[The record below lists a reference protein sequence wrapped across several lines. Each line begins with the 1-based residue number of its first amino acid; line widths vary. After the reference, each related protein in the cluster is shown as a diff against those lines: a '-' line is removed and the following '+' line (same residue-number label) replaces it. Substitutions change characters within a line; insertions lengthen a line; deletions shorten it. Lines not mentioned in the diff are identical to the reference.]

1 MNLKEKAGLIYDAHE
16 DKKGNHI
23 CVLSI
28 EGLSIMTDCFVI
40 ADGENTNQIQAM
52 ADSVEE
58 ALGRQGITVTTIEG
72 QAASGWILMDYG
84 DIIVHIFE
92 KSMRSFYDLERL
104 WRDGISLSREDL
116 HAMRENAEKDQ

>member
-1 MNLKEKAGLIYDAHE
+1 MDVKEKAGLIYDALE

-40 ADGENTNQIQAM
+40 ADGENNNQIQAM

-58 ALGRQGITVTTIEG
+58 MLGRAGMEPAAIEG
-72 QAASGWILMDYG
+72 KADSGWILLDYG

-104 WRDGISLSREDL
+104 WRDGKTLSREEL
-116 HAMRENAEKDQ
+116 HALRENTEK

>member
-1 MNLKEKAGLIYDAHE
+1 MEVKEKAGLIYDALD
-16 DKKGNHI
+16 DKKANKI
-23 CVLSI
+23 CVLDI
-28 EGLSIMTDCFVI
+28 GGLFDMADCFVI

-58 ALGRQGITVTTIEG
+58 ALYKKGFEPASIEG
-72 QAASGWILMDYG
+72 KADSGWILMDYG

-104 WRDGISLSREDL
+104 WRDGKTLSRGEL
-116 HAMRENAEKDQ
+116 TALRENAEK